1 MEADAPPRPWRLS
14 SRLIVVHE
22 EKVLVLRAYDPADP
36 SAGEWWEVPGGG
48 VEPGETTAVAAMRET
63 AEETGYV
70 VPPSCVGPVCYT
82 GSTTYT
88 WLGRRRWAEMVV
100 HVARP
105 SVLPPR
111 RASQW
116 QPEEAQSF
124 LSVAWLPVADV
135 VAGRGTYF
143 PGTLSA
149 DLPRLLAGERIDGG
163 FTVWN

>member
-1 MEADAPPRPWRLS
+1 MEREPPPRPWRLS
-14 SRLIVVHE
+14 ARLLVVHDDAL
-22 EKVLVLRAYDPADP
+22 LVMRAYDPVDT

-48 VEPGETTAVAAMRET
+48 VEPGETTLAAAVRET

-70 VPPSCVGPVCYT
+70 VPLSCVGPVCYT

-88 WLGRRRWAEMVV
+88 WLGRRRWAEVAV

-105 SVLPPR
+105 AVRPER
-111 RASQW
+111 RESHW
-116 QPEEAQSF
+116 QPDESLSF
-124 LSVAWLPVADV
+124 LDVAWLPVADV
-135 VAGRGTYF
+135 VAGRGRFF
-143 PGTLSA
+143 PDTLPV